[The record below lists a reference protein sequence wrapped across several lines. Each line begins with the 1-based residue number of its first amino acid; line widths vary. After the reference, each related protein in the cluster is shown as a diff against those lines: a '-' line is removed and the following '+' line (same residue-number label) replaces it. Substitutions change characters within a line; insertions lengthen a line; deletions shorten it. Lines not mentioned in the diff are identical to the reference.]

1 MNRHKRYALS
11 LILLGVVFYAFL
23 KWGVDSSFE
32 FAERFTAN
40 PLVLIAALFVSLFIF
55 GALFYTLSG
64 FLLGDSAS
72 RRESPA
78 RVALHWMLDTFA
90 QFFYVIGST
99 LLIAGGC
106 LLIFVKAVDACTS
119 KQPWPLSNWGYL
131 ALGSVLAALGAYMR
145 SDRFIDGFLD
155 AKEKA
160 HEGADRALGYK
171 KPMAEWVDADGTAE
185 SQIAHGDGTALDTWQ
200 QKERAAPRHAPFTE
214 NSAAAPAQIPQ
225 SRPTHIA
232 DMRDVLPAMRYLLRE
247 NGNEELA
254 VEPDPWSE
262 GDEMFV
268 YAQRLVITKE
278 QAPLIKKYL
287 HNLKPAREQDFFFV
301 QNNSGGKSRVIWQGS
316 EDYQLMQKQKAQD
329 STWQR
334 EQQARKEATDRK
346 VAALKTENKI
356 KPPAGIKIDADSFA
370 EAKRAAASADRAG
383 WLNELLSAHGVEFL
397 SNREQPDGVRWCLLD
412 RDVQMPRAWYLWFKG
427 KDESFSAR
435 GFCSIDSLSFDWNLY
450 GVADEETFYRYK
462 IR

>member
-11 LILLGVVFYAFL
+11 LILLGVVFYSFL

-40 PLVLIAALFVSLFIF
+40 PLVLIAALFVSLFVF

-64 FLLGDSAS
+64 YLLGDNAS

-78 RVALHWMLDTFA
+78 RVAIHWILDTLA

-99 LLIAGGC
+99 LLIAGGS
-106 LLIFVKAVDACTS
+106 LLIFFKVIDACFS
-119 KQPWPLSNWGYL
+119 KQPWTSSSWGYL
-131 ALGSVLAALGAYMR
+131 ALGSALAALGAYMR

-155 AKEKA
+155 AKAKV

-171 KPMAEWVDADGTAE
+171 KPMAEWVDAEGTAE
-185 SQIAHGDGTALDTWQ
+185 SQIAHGDGTALETWHRKQ
-200 QKERAAPRHAPFTE
+200 QPVTRQAPFTE

-254 VEPDPWSE
+254 VEPDPWCT

-268 YAQRLVITKE
+268 YAKRLFITKE

-301 QNNSGGKSRVIWQGS
+301 QTTSGGKSRVIWQGS
-316 EDYQLMQKQKAQD
+316 EDYQLMQKQKAQRSD
-329 STWQR
+329 WQR

-346 VAALKTENKI
+346 VAALKAENKI
-356 KPPAGIKIDADSFA
+356 KPPVGIKIDADSFA
-370 EAKRAAASADRAG
+370 AAKRAAGNDDRAA
-383 WLNELLSAHGVEFL
+383 WLNDLLAAHGVEFL

-412 RDVQMPRAWYLWFKG
+412 RDVQMPRAWYLWFKEQ
-427 KDESFSAR
+427 DESFFAQ
-435 GFCSIDSLSFDWNLY
+435 GFCTIDSLSFDWNLY
-450 GVADEETFYRYK
+450 SVADEETFYGYK